1 MAPPGFLKVICSF
14 DLGIQDPGIQ
24 ETGSNGIFESGGGA
38 GEPENHQ
45 NPPGLRNA
53 PTAGS

>member
-14 DLGIQDPGIQ
+14 NLGIQDPGIQ

>member
-1 MAPPGFLKVICSF
+1 MTPPGLLKVIHSIN
-14 DLGIQDPGIQ
+14 LGLQDP
-24 ETGSNGIFESGGGA
+24 GSNGIFENGGGA